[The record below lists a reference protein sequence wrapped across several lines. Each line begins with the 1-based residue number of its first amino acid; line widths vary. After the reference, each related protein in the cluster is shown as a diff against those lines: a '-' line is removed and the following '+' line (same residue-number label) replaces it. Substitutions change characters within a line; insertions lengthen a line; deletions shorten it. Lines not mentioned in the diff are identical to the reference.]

1 MLPRGFRLLV
11 LAATQLVR
19 GDVQPAHD
27 SNGSEA
33 LKVCFMFFGSVNDF
47 GWTYACVCASA
58 FTAWADQCIANSG
71 GAGTS

>member
-1 MLPRGFRLLV
+1 MLLV
-11 LAATQLVR
+11 LAAVAQLVR
-19 GDVQPAHD
+19 GDVQPAHG

-33 LKVCFMFFGSVNDF
+33 LKVCFMFFGSVTDF

-58 FTAWADQCIANSG
+58 FTAWADQCISNSG